1 MVNQEVRG
9 SRGILTAGD
18 REFLTDE
25 SGQAEL
31 TPSAVSHRW
40 TNIRNRVYNSMY
52 DFRYLNQ
59 LDSETLERALV
70 QGEDLGAVT
79 ELPAAFQFLSHVQDL
94 EDEQIYP
101 SLERQPAF
109 ADFVEA
115 AEKGLE
121 RDIAERKGSIAEVTV
136 TVEVESL
143 QPPEAA
149 MRQLEEGENS
159 ASEELWLATL
169 LQHTGVRREEL
180 SAIGPED
187 VEEEQ

>member
-1 MVNQEVRG
+1 MN
-9 SRGILTAGD
+9 D
-18 REFLTDE
+18 
-25 SGQAEL
+25 
-31 TPSAVSHRW
+31 
-40 TNIRNRVYNSMY
+40 Y
-52 DFRYLNQ
+52 RYLNQ
-59 LDSETLERALV
+59 LDSETLEKALV
-70 QGEDLGAVT
+70 EGEDLGAVT

-101 SLERQPAF
+101 DLERQPAF

-187 VEEEQ
+187 IEDEQ